1 VQFAVHRF
9 AQGRQVLCDS
19 MEQSRPT
26 QTPGDLDDYVIV
38 QPATLAWLKPPNASG
53 CVSVNDCGATS
64 VTSSTIK
71 EHSVYQCKGNELVEP
86 KTTLRLVQQIS
97 AAAITASSTQ
107 PSRSRSSSSDE
118 LLKQNQIAGEQELI
132 VREFKARS
140 RSSVTS
146 GIDVTPLTT
155 IQVSPQQYLDQQ
167 LRVARVATRLNLTF
181 SREFFERYIS
191 TFGFIDESWAGFG
204 SDLWLGMHRLL
215 AQYTSRRSFQPTHL
229 GWFVLPV
236 PFSKHQAG
244 RPRSEDAAG
253 PATYY
258 PAFFQDYGSDGCYMA
273 CLHIMWVGCKS
284 WCVDKSRMV
293 NAPPL

>member
-26 QTPGDLDDYVIV
+26 QTPGDLDGYVIV
-38 QPATLAWLKPPNASG
+38 QPATVAWLEPPNAS
-53 CVSVNDCGATS
+53 
-64 VTSSTIK
+64 
-71 EHSVYQCKGNELVEP
+71 EYQLKGKDLVEP

-97 AAAITASSTQ
+97 AAAITASSSQ
-107 PSRSRSSSSDE
+107 P
-118 LLKQNQIAGEQELI
+118 GEQELT
-132 VREFKARS
+132 VREFNAGA

-146 GIDVTPLTT
+146 GIDVTPLPS

-167 LRVARVATRLNLTF
+167 LRVARLATRLNLTF
-181 SREFFERYIS
+181 SCEFFERYIS

-215 AQYTSRRSFQPTHL
+215 AQYTSYRRSFQPTHL

-236 PFSKHQAG
+236 PFSKYQAG
-244 RPRSEDAAG
+244 RPRTEDAAG

-258 PAFFQDYGSDGCYMA
+258 PAFFQVYGSDGCYMA
-273 CLHIMWVGCKS
+273 CLHILWVGCKS
-284 WCVDKSRMV
+284 WRVDPSRMV
-293 NAPPL
+293 NAIAL